1 MEYKNGIVLNLKII
15 SQIKEKEKLTLKEEC
30 FSIDKNG
37 FFQGVSRWF
46 SNSNRIETLNNIE
59 IIYKRAFNMTKE
71 ILKKIKSNEEETNL
85 ENSKDFEENPTQIF
99 QRLSYDLRNSIKGL
113 NNLKITYKNDVS
125 IVTRIDILINNIN
138 NHIKNIEDVLKIKVD

>member
-1 MEYKNGIVLNLKII
+1 MEYKNGIILNLKII

-37 FFQGVSRWF
+37 FFQGISRWF

-113 NNLKITYKNDVS
+113 NNLKMTYKNDVS
-125 IVTRIDILINNIN
+125 FLEMLI
-138 NHIKNIEDVLKIKVD
+138 IKLD

>member
-1 MEYKNGIVLNLKII
+1 MEYKNGIILNLKII
-15 SQIKEKEKLTLKEEC
+15 SQIKEKEKLTIKEEC
-30 FSIDKNG
+30 LSIDKNG

-46 SNSNRIETLNNIE
+46 SNSNRVETLNNIE
-59 IIYKRAFNMTKE
+59 IIYKSAFNMTKD
-71 ILKKIKSNEEETNL
+71 ILKKIKNNEEEQL

-138 NHIKNIEDVLKIKVD
+138 NHIKNIEDILKIKVD